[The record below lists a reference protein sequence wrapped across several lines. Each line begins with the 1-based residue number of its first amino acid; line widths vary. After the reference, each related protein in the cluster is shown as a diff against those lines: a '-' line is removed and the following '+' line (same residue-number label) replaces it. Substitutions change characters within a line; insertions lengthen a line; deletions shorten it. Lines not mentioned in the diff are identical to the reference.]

1 MKLKKLLCANVVS
14 SYGSIPW
21 QLVALVIL
29 HPRQKSQ
36 KRRQPKKRQMLQVK
50 QQIQRKKMDLQPH

>member
-1 MKLKKLLCANVVS
+1 MKLKKLLCAMLSAAMVVS
-14 SYGSIPW
+14 LTACGSGDSTSK
-21 QLVALVIL
+21 
-29 HPRQKSQ
+29 QKSP